1 MKVAHA
7 FINAFESAR
16 VQDKALFRHFGF
28 STSIFWAELWGH
40 LAWMLLTGSPP
51 LGCQAPV
58 WQWRQSRQRV
68 EAAFCSV
75 VMSISDLE
83 IAPTVWAENLATSN
97 ALQQVPQ
104 LYRRSPYRLFSNG
117 RYSERPYKQRFPKLP
132 SVYTPRFQAQ
142 A

>member
-28 STSIFWAELWGH
+28 STSIF
-40 LAWMLLTGSPP
+40 
-51 LGCQAPV
+51 
-58 WQWRQSRQRV
+58 
-68 EAAFCSV
+68 
-75 VMSISDLE
+75 
-83 IAPTVWAENLATSN
+83 WAENLATSN

-132 SVYTPRFQAQ
+132 SVYTPRLEAQ
-142 A
+142 ASQDLSRDAYVYDNR